1 MVNLGLTFAATYGI
15 FSCGMW
21 TLEGLNMSKEGIYTG
36 GLGVGLDCEW
46 VMLNFLKNIMK
57 IIAGRF

>member
-1 MVNLGLTFAATYGI
+1 MREEVTRVDYDFTSFIQFIG
-15 FSCGMW
+15 
-21 TLEGLNMSKEGIYTG
+21 GLNMSKEGIYTG

-46 VMLNFLKNIMK
+46 VMLNFLKNVMK